1 MKTMFKNIKFIL
13 LITIFMQL
21 LYPSAVNMMKS
32 FVLPGLGELSMKENS
47 RAKLFFTSEILILST
62 HLLGKSFRD
71 SYIDQYTG
79 FAELHANVNMDNR
92 GYDFIID
99 MSNHNSTAEYNQNI
113 ASYHGENF
121 SEYQYDNDLDNW
133 EWDSNKNRLEFDKMR
148 RNSLVAGMVA
158 DFALAGLII
167 NRIISIIDVMYLT
180 NRKSNID
187 LGSYIS
193 RDRNDGVALNIS
205 FSIK

>member
-1 MKTMFKNIKFIL
+1 MFKNIKSTL
-13 LITIFMQL
+13 LIIVFIQL
-21 LYPSAVNMMKS
+21 LYPSMGNNMLKS
-32 FVLPGLGELSMKENS
+32 LALPGLGELSMNENS
-47 RAKLFFTSEILILST
+47 RAKFFFTSEVLILSA
-62 HLLGKSFRD
+62 HFLGKNFSN

-79 FAELHANVNMDNR
+79 FAELHADVDMENR

-99 MSNHNSTAEYNQNI
+99 ISNYDSMTEHDETI
-113 ASYHGENF
+113 ASYHGEDF
-121 SEYQYDNDLDNW
+121 SNYQYDNQSDNW
-133 EWDSNKNRLEFDKMR
+133 EWDSTDNRLEFDKMR

-167 NRIISIIDVMYLT
+167 NRIISVIDVMYLT

>member
-1 MKTMFKNIKFIL
+1 ML
-13 LITIFMQL
+13 AVLITNDDVFWL
-21 LYPSAVNMMKS
+21 PS
-32 FVLPGLGELSMKENS
+32 PTEEN
-47 RAKLFFTSEILILST
+47 RDRLILSKG
-62 HLLGKSFRD
+62 HACVALYSALFLKGFYEKEELF
-71 SYIDQYTG
+71 SYG
-79 FAELHANVNMDNR
+79 E
-92 GYDFIID
+92 DF
-99 MSNHNSTAEYNQNI
+99 SN
-113 ASYHGENF
+113 
-121 SEYQYDNDLDNW
+121 YQYDNQSDNW
-133 EWDSNKNRLEFDKMR
+133 EWDSTDNRLEFDKMR

-167 NRIISIIDVMYLT
+167 NRIISVIDVMYLT